1 MSRQRLCRLALALS
15 LLACCVTA
23 AVPAAATPPPTTAQ
37 AAGNEGDSTSTV
49 NTTATIAAVY
59 PNPVTPQD
67 RGEYVVVRVP
77 PNTTLDHYAI
87 GDDEATVPLPNRTA
101 RGRVVL
107 SAAPNATADI
117 VNGHVVPIPD
127 DLALANGGEPL
138 ALSRNGTVVDR
149 LNYTDAPEA
158 ERRVRGGTDRWRPLG
173 ATDRPVVTAEAGQV
187 RVFALPDAP
196 GVATDTLAGADR
208 RILFAGYTLTDGA
221 VAEELIAA
229 ARRNVSVRVLVD
241 GDPVG
246 GMARQQADIL
256 DRLAAAGIDVRVLG
270 GERARYNFHHAKYA
284 VADDSALVTTE
295 NWKHAGLGGNGSRG
309 WGVVTHQ
316 PRVVRGLAETFR
328 ADTGW
333 QDAHN
338 WTDYRGDASLESAT
352 AANATYPT
360 EFQPKSVPVKETR
373 LLVAPDNAES
383 EILDILGNATERIDV
398 EQMSLGSRQQPFVRA
413 TLAAA
418 RRGVEV
424 RILLSSAWY
433 VEEENRRLVAWLNDR
448 AKREGLPLEARLAKP
463 RGKFEKIHA
472 KGVVIDGDQV
482 ILGSLNWNN
491 NSARENR
498 EVVLVL
504 DGEAAGSYYTRVFE
518 ADWPVPPPLPVGVA
532 VVTLLAAL
540 AAATAGTRVEF
551 EPAER

>member
-1 MSRQRLCRLALALS
+1 VLVLA
-15 LLACCVTA
+15 V
-23 AVPAAATPPPTTAQ
+23 AAALLTAGIPFVGALPSTQPAERGASPSADGPTI
-37 AAGNEGDSTSTV
+37 E
-49 NTTATIAAVY
+49 AVY
-59 PNPVTPQD
+59 PNPVREGD
-67 RGEYVVVRVP
+67 RGEYVAIAVP
-77 PNTTLDHYAI
+77 PNTTLSDYAI

-101 RGRVVL
+101 SGRVVL
-107 SAAPNATADI
+107 SMAPNATADI
-117 VNGHVVPIPD
+117 VDGPVVRIPD

-138 ALSRNGTVVDR
+138 ALYRNGTVVDR
-149 LNYTDAPEA
+149 LNYTDAPEG
-158 ERRVRGGTDRWRPLG
+158 ERRVRAETDRWRPLG
-173 ATDRPVVTAEAGQV
+173 ATDRPVVTGKAGEI
-187 RVFALPDAP
+187 RVFTLPDAP
-196 GVATDTLAGADR
+196 EIATDTLAGADR

-221 VAEELIAA
+221 VAEELLTA

-246 GMARQQADIL
+246 GMARQQAEIL
-256 DRLAAAGIDVRVLG
+256 DRLAAAGIEVRVLG
-270 GERARYNFHHAKYA
+270 GERARYEFHHAKYA
-284 VADDSALVTTE
+284 VVDDSALVTTE

-316 PRVVRGLAETFR
+316 PRVVRGLAATFR
-328 ADTGW
+328 ADAGW
-333 QDAHN
+333 RDARN
-338 WTDYRGDASLESAT
+338 WTDYRGDASVEDAP
-352 AANATYPT
+352 AANATFPT
-360 EFQPKSVPVKETR
+360 DFQPKSVPVEETH

-398 EQMSLGSRQQPFVRA
+398 EQVSLGSRQQPFVQA

-433 VEEENRRLVAWLNDR
+433 VEEENRRLVTWLNDR
-448 AKREGLPLEARLAKP
+448 ADREELPLEASLAKP

-472 KGVVIDGDQV
+472 KGVVVDGDQV

-518 ADWPVPPPLPVGVA
+518 ADWPVPPPLPVGMG

-540 AAATAGTRVEF
+540 AAAAAGTRLEF
-551 EPAER
+551 EPAGR